1 MNGKKFTLIF
11 IALVL
16 VTGIAAS
23 LWVKQGY
30 ETRPHVKIEDEKK

>member
-11 IALVL
+11 VVL
-16 VTGIAAS
+16 TIVTGALAS

-30 ETRPHVKIEDEKK
+30 DSRPKIKIEDEKK